1 VKEIREL
8 TAVFSD
14 QLGPEGQAARIKEA
28 LERGTLTAGMAT
40 REFER
45 LIEIFRNDAVH
56 VLPSD
61 NAFLSLHGPQVEDP
75 AP

>member
-1 VKEIREL
+1 
-8 TAVFSD
+8 VFSD

-28 LERGTLTAGMAT
+28 LEEGDLTAAMAK

-45 LIEIFRNDAVH
+45 LIEVFRNGAVH

-61 NAFLSLHGPQVEDP
+61 NAFLSLHGPQVENP